1 MDPEIDYVGLL
12 RALIQT
18 ESSNNPSAVSEDNA
32 TGLTQILPRF
42 AHDMGG
48 NVPSVYEVADIYG
61 VEYGAPS
68 TDEAKRLL
76 MVPEISIHMG
86 DKVLQRMMQRERGE
100 VDDALR
106 AYNMG
111 ADALDGWEQSGKRI
125 SSLDDEAREYPGK
138 IRSAYEQLTGMT
150 LPTQIAPVRE
160 NGIGYAPG
168 ASIRPQQRPQG
179 LLSNIGMQ

>member
-1 MDPEIDYVGLL
+1 MEPEIDYVGLL
-12 RALIQT
+12 RALIQV

-61 VEYGAPS
+61 VEYGEPS
-68 TDEAKRLL
+68 VDEAQRLL

-111 ADALDGWEQSGKRI
+111 ADALDDWEQSGKRI

-150 LPTQIAPVRE
+150 LPAQIAPVRE
-160 NGIGYAPG
+160 NSIGYAPG
-168 ASIRPQQRPQG
+168 ASVRPQQRPQG
-179 LLSNIGMQ
+179 LLSQIGMQ